1 MDTPDMFASEEPREL
16 LFGASS
22 AVLHSA
28 VLEPDKAHEAFENLL
43 AHTPWE
49 QRDVVV
55 FGRSVAQPRLV
66 AWVASPPIAYRYAGM
81 TLEAHAFTPLL
92 LELKKRVEVIAGA
105 QFNSVLLNLYRTGAD
120 SNGWHAD
127 DEFEFGIDPIIA
139 SLSLGATRRFD
150 LRNRETKETIKTNLA
165 SGDLVVMSGECQ
177 REWIHQVPKQ
187 LKVLEPRINLTF
199 RMVQKPIAG
208 E

>member
-1 MDTPDMFASEEPREL
+1 MFASEEPREL

-105 QFNSVLLNLYRTGAD
+105 QFNSVLLNLYHTGAD

>member
-1 MDTPDMFASEEPREL
+1 MFASEEPLEL
-16 LFGASS
+16 LSGASS

-28 VLEPDKAHEAFENLL
+28 VLEPDKARDAFENLH
-43 AHTPWE
+43 AQTPWE

-66 AWVASPPIAYRYAGM
+66 AWFASPGVTYRYAGL
-81 TLEAHAFTPLL
+81 TLEAHSFSPLL
-92 LELKKRVEVIAGA
+92 FELKKRVEAIAGA

-127 DEFEFGIDPIIA
+127 DEFEFGIDPVIA

-150 LRNRETKETIKTNLA
+150 LRNRDTKETIKSNLA
-165 SGDLVVMSGECQ
+165 SGDLVVMSGASQ
-177 REWIHQVPKQ
+177 REWIHQAPKQ
-187 LKVLEPRINLTF
+187 LKVQEPRINLTF
-199 RMVQKPIAG
+199 RMVQKPIADA
-208 E
+208 

>member
-1 MDTPDMFASEEPREL
+1 MFGLEGPREL
-16 LFGASS
+16 LSGASS
-22 AVLHSA
+22 AVQHSA
-28 VLEPDKAHEAFENLL
+28 VLEPSKARDAFENLL
-43 AHTPWE
+43 AQTPWE

-66 AWVASPPIAYRYAGM
+66 AWFASPGVTYRYAGL
-81 TLEAHAFTPLL
+81 TLEPHAFTPFL

-105 QFNSVLLNLYRTGAD
+105 QFNSVLLNLYRTGTD

-127 DEFEFGIDPIIA
+127 NEPEFGVDPVIA

-177 REWIHQVPKQ
+177 REWIHQAPKQ
-187 LKVLEPRINLTF
+187 LKVQEPRINLTF
-199 RMVQKPIAG
+199 RMVQKPMAD